1 MASSAVASVVVASWV
16 TDISEGVIEMGRF
29 MPSIRGGGG
38 SGEKA
43 FARGDEG
50 ERMYGL
56 RMVIEAGF
64 RPVLCGVI
72 GMLCP

>member
-1 MASSAVASVVVASWV
+1 MASSAVASVVVGSCP
-16 TDISEGVIEMGRF
+16 TDISDGVMDVGRF
-29 MPSIRGGGG
+29 MPSSRGGGG

-43 FARGDEG
+43 LVRGVVGDST
-50 ERMYGL
+50 YGFKTV
-56 RMVIEAGF
+56 MQAGF